1 MLGVC
6 VWSHGGGWS
15 VGYVLSPFPFLLM
28 YLLSPITT
36 NFPPSGLRKTLL
48 QLPYITY
55 HPSPSD
61 AMDASS
67 PGRAVYSVTAEYGP
81 AALGATP
88 GYYWL
93 FTIKHC

>member
-6 VWSHGGGWS
+6 VESPWRVVRWVCLVPFSLPP
-15 VGYVLSPFPFLLM
+15 YVP
-28 YLLSPITT
+28 PISY
-36 NFPPSGLRKTLL
+36 NDQFPPSGLRKTLL

-67 PGRAVYSVTAEYGP
+67 PGRAVYSVTAEYRP